1 MTQDTPLTRF
11 QDLLMRVL
19 DGVATPEERREL
31 LQHADAAQALQEHTA
46 LRERLR
52 VAVLDQVPE
61 PFEIVG
67 EVLHALGVDDGW
79 SELGDALRD
88 ELALDIDLADS
99 IMASVDEGTSSQ
111 VDAALD
117 PAALADSRE
126 LLLSAM
132 VDGELSRDQRIALS
146 AQLVDD
152 PAAMDLMTD
161 LADMGHQLRDAV
173 VGGTSR
179 VDLSGVW
186 AGVCQNIGVDDPE
199 HVPGWEPVGDAL
211 RDAIEARALTPTESG
226 ALTQAILNGLP
237 KPEPVAEPEAELEP
251 ANAGWSRILGDVK
264 AVPAMM
270 LAAAVLLAVLA
281 VPDLRDLFADDPPD
295 PVPETHAQL
304 VEEPMQALEL
314 AEHNDAQVE
323 SLETFGDALALPVVG
338 EDGAPLF
345 LMIEEGDEGATL

>member
-19 DGVATPEERREL
+19 DGVASGEERQEL
-31 LQHADAAQALQEHTA
+31 LRHADAAQALQDHAA

-52 VAVLDQVPE
+52 VAILDQVPE

-79 SELGDALRD
+79 TELGDALRD

-99 IMASVDEGTSSQ
+99 IMASVDEGTSTEL
-111 VDAALD
+111 DAALD
-117 PAALADSRE
+117 PATLADSRE

-132 VDGELSRDQRIALS
+132 VDGELSRDQRVALS
-146 AQLVDD
+146 AQLIED

-161 LADMGHQLRDAV
+161 LADMGHQLRETV

-186 AGVCQNIGVDDPE
+186 AGVCDGIGIEDPE
-199 HVPGWEPVGDAL
+199 HVPGWEPVRAAL
-211 RDAIEARALTPTESG
+211 QSAIADQALSPTESG

-237 KPEPVAEPEAELEP
+237 KPEPVAEPDAEQEP
-251 ANAGWSRILGDVK
+251 ANSGWARILGDTK
-264 AVPAMM
+264 AMPAML
-270 LAAAVLLAVLA
+270 LAAAVLLAVVA
-281 VPDLRDLFADDPPD
+281 YPQMADLFGEDPPA

-304 VEEPMQALEL
+304 VEQPMQDLEL